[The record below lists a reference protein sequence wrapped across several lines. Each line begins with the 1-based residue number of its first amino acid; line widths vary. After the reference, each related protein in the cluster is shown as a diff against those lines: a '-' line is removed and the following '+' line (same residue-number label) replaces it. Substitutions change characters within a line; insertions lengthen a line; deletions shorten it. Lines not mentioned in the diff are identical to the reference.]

1 MSDPSLSAHAEGGWW
16 GGFRRAHLHDYNPA
30 ATRFWLALAVTGAM
44 ALAFAGTRIAQLPAS
59 EWWQILGWTGLV
71 AIAAAFPIPIPR
83 SKHSIVTGD
92 VVIFLL
98 LALHGAPAA
107 ALAAGPEGLLGAP
120 PRTEPL

>member
-59 EWWQILGWTGLV
+59 EWWQILGWTGFV
-71 AIAAAFPIPIPR
+71 AIAAAFPIPFPR
-83 SKHSIVTGD
+83 GKPPIATGD
-92 VVIFLL
+92 VVIFRLL
-98 LALHGAPAA
+98 DLYG
-107 ALAAGPEGLLGAP
+107 AAGGVLAVVLEGIMGA
-120 PRTEPL
+120 